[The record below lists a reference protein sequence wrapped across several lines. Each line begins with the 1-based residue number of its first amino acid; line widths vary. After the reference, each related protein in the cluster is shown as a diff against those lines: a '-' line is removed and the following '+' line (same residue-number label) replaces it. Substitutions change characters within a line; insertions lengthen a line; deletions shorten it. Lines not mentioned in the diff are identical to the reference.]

1 MATEFPHVSFIL
13 SAARLDQAPPDTG
26 TEVAFAGRSNAGKSS
41 ALNTIS
47 GQNKL
52 ARTSRTPG
60 RTQLLNFFSLGSMA
74 DRRLVDLPGYG
85 FAKVPPRIKQ
95 QWERLLSSYLETRR
109 SLCGL
114 VLIVDSR
121 HPLKPF
127 DQQML
132 NWCHQAGLPV
142 HVLLT
147 KADKLSRNRAHAA
160 LQQLYKYLNQHG
172 LSASAQLFSATG
184 RVGVEEVRVQL
195 LQWLDSKKSP
205 GTEGGVRT
213 GA

>member
-1 MATEFPHVSFIL
+1 MTKDFPHVSFLL
-13 SAARLDQAPPDTG
+13 SAARLDQAPPDSG

-47 GQNKL
+47 GQHKL

-60 RTQLLNFFSLGSMA
+60 RTQLLNFFHLGSAA

-85 FAKVPPRIKQ
+85 FARVPPRVKR
-95 QWERLLSSYLETRR
+95 QWDELLSGYLEKRR
-109 SLCGL
+109 SLTGL
-114 VLIVDSR
+114 VLIIDSR
-121 HPLKPF
+121 HPIKPF

-160 LQQLYKYLNQHG
+160 LQQLHKYLNQHKI
-172 LSASAQLFSATG
+172 SATAQLFSATE
-184 RVGVEEVRVQL
+184 RLGVEQVRDQL
-195 LQWLDSKKSP
+195 LHWLEAKKSP